1 MKCDKCLSVKFH
13 VIKLVATGAF
23 DSNFFGLLLVM
34 KQQMQVFQ
42 ISLVLTLVK
51 TQQTLVNQILLSWL

>member
-1 MKCDKCLSVKFH
+1 MLISHFMGYQAGYS
-13 VIKLVATGAF
+13 ATGAF

-51 TQQTLVNQILLSWL
+51 TQQTLVNQLCYRWL